1 MPSLESKSYSANI
14 TLMYLDS
21 TDFSRI
27 TAALEEKLAHAP
39 PDFFTAMP
47 IVADCSRINEDEMR
61 DLAQLKQIFNQ
72 HKLSLVGIS
81 GTSLE
86 EAEIAAQG
94 LAKFEINDIRAAA
107 KPQSNAEKSPKP
119 QTVAAALP
127 PSAAAIAPPLAAQN
141 KILRGNVR
149 SGQWVYAHGGDL
161 PVIGPVGAGAE
172 VIADGNVYILGSLRG
187 RAFAGAQGND
197 EAHIFA
203 NDFDAEIVSI
213 AGSYQNFEQLDPYRG
228 GKNCLVT
235 LNKDETM
242 LIVSL

>member
-27 TAALEEKLAHAP
+27 AAVLEEKLAHAP

-47 IVADCSRINEDEMR
+47 IVADCSRINEGEMR
-61 DLAQLKQIFNQ
+61 NLAQLKQVFNQ

-119 QTVAAALP
+119 QTIAAALP

-149 SGQWVYAHGGDL
+149 SGQRVYAQGGDL
-161 PVIGPVGAGAE
+161 TVIGTVGAGAE